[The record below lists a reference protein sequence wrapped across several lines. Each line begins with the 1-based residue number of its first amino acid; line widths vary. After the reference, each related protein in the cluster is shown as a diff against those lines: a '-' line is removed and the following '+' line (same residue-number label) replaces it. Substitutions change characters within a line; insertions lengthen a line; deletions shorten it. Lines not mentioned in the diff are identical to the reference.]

1 MSHDAKAFEPRVV
14 VIVTAGHDTG
24 RLGLITQADE
34 RYVWYVDGKY
44 RSIEQPKIKN
54 KRHVR
59 SLGHAEARRYDQI
72 MNQTD
77 RGAANASIRKLL
89 KDFSQGEV

>member
-1 MSHDAKAFEPRVV
+1 MSHDAKTFAPRVV

-24 RLGLITQADE
+24 RPGLITQADE
-34 RYVWYVDGKY
+34 RNVWYVDGKY
-44 RSIEQPKIKN
+44 RSIEHPKKKN

-59 SLGHAEARRYDQI
+59 SLGHADVRRYDQI

-77 RGAANASIRKLL
+77 RGTANAGIRELL
-89 KDFSQGEV
+89 KDFTQGEV